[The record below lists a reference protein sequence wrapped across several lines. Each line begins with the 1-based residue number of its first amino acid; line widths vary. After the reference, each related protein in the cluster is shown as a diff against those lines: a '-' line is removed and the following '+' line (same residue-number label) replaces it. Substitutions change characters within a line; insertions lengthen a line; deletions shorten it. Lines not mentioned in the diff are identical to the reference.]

1 MSKRGQVTVF
11 IIVGI
16 LILAAAGTYLFL
28 NKEFAKKNLNP
39 EDGIE
44 AASIHMFVNNCLE
57 KSTVDALYK
66 VLSQG
71 GYNEYPVDLDLFSF
85 TENEEVFKTP
95 YYFKKNQ
102 VSLPSKTFIEKEI
115 SAAAEEFFV
124 ECVGNYEAFKESGFI
139 IEPGK
144 LMIITVFSGPL
155 TRISVDY
162 PLTISKGEMAASYN
176 QFAVNIP
183 FNFEQKYL
191 LVKELLN
198 DQEQNSDEFLIG
210 KVSEIAEE
218 QNFYYGFQQFGEFGE
233 DILFNLIYDEGLE
246 EEPIIYSF
254 SLHFDWEEEPKI
266 SEQLPSE
273 LGSFGLDKSFFIGIK
288 YLEEWNISLPGIFTY
303 QVEAEGEGLTF
314 SMDPDSLPI
323 DSKSGLITVN
333 TNEFPND
340 EYLYYVLVE
349 NILGLNAVAP
359 FLININVNQ
368 GNLPIIQ
375 RIPNQEAGVGEE
387 FKFRV
392 NVTNRHTDDLVF
404 TSESDL
410 FEINKTTGE
419 ISFMPLKDQIGIHTA
434 RVDVE
439 NNLGRTWQRW
449 EVEIK

>member
-1 MSKRGQVTVF
+1 MSKRGQITVF
-11 IIVGI
+11 IIAGI

-28 NKEFAKKNLNP
+28 NKEFAKKNLNQ

-66 VLSQG
+66 VLSRG

-85 TENEEVFKTP
+85 TEDEEVFETP
-95 YYFKKNQ
+95 YYFKENQ

-115 SAAAEEFFV
+115 SAAVEEFFV
-124 ECVGNYEAFKESGFI
+124 GCAGNYEAFKESGFI
-139 IEPGK
+139 IEPEELK
-144 LMIITVFSGPL
+144 VITVFSGPL
-155 TRISVDY
+155 TRISADY
-162 PLTISKGEMAASYN
+162 PLTISKGETTTSYS

-183 FNFEQKYL
+183 FNFEQKYW
-191 LVKELLN
+191 LVEELLN

-210 KVSEIAEE
+210 KVSKIAEE

-266 SEQLPSE
+266 SEQLPFE
-273 LGSFGLDKSFFIGIK
+273 PDNSFFIGIK

-303 QVEAEGEGLTF
+303 QVEADGEGLTF
-314 SMDPDSLPI
+314 STDPDSLPI

-375 RIPNQEAGVGEE
+375 QIPNQEVKVGEE
-387 FKFRV
+387 FKFLV
-392 NVTNRHTDDLVF
+392 NVINRRTDDLIF

-410 FEINKTTGE
+410 FEINETTGE
-419 ISFMPLKDQIGIHTA
+419 ISFVPLKDQIGIHTA
-434 RVDVE
+434 RVNVE